1 MTNFTPISLYPK
13 FYLSYPPFNSS
24 HFLSQTQL
32 TGPLASV
39 DRRKC
44 KYSIPM
50 SCYMLRCYSVIQ
62 VLSDRQTWGDFSGV
76 VKETG
81 GTERFGENN
90 RKRTNHK
97 HGHTPTLTQHKF
109 QTSGC
114 SSCPRRRQADIFTH
128 QQRLFALRGE
138 I

>member
-1 MTNFTPISLYPK
+1 MVHQTNVTIALDSLLSPLSTSPIFSPK
-13 FYLSYPPFNSS
+13 HNLLV
-24 HFLSQTQL
+24 HRK
-32 TGPLASV
+32 SV
-39 DRRKC
+39 DHRKW
-44 KYSIPM
+44 KFSIPM
-50 SCYMLRCYSVIQ
+50 SCSMLRCYSVIQ

-81 GTERFGENN
+81 GTGRFGENN

-97 HGHTPTLTQHKF
+97 HGHTPTLTHHKC